1 MKHLLIAAVLLA
13 ATSAAAETIDK
24 VGMAWLE
31 RIDMAEQLP
40 HAIGEIEQTIV
51 TSSGATRVLRA
62 RSWSAEGGDLSLMLY
77 TEPPRVRGDK
87 ILMREG
93 GEQIWYYMK
102 RRDVTRHFT
111 GNSRRQK
118 AMGSDFSYQDLSQGK
133 LSEDYRARLLGREEL
148 DGVECVKLE
157 CVPTDSGPSYERII
171 LWACIDD
178 ALSRRIDFYD
188 EKGLLKRLL
197 VSDFRETDGRLLPF
211 RYEMSNLREG
221 SSTVMVQL
229 SLDLE
234 TAPDSG
240 LFTQAALARE
250 LR

>member
-1 MKHLLIAAVLLA
+1 MKTLTCALLLLLA
-13 ATSAAAETIDK
+13 GGATADEA
-24 VGMAWLE
+24 GRAWLD
-31 RIDMAEQLP
+31 RIDEAERLP
-40 HAIGEIEQTIV
+40 HALGEFRQTIV
-51 TSSGATRVLRA
+51 TSSGAERVLSA

-77 TEPPRVRGDK
+77 TDPPRVRGDR

-93 GEQIWYYMK
+93 GEQIWYHMK

-118 AMGSDFSYQDLSQGK
+118 AMGSDFSYRDLSQGD
-133 LSEDYRARLLGREEL
+133 LVEDYAATLLGEDEI
-148 DGVECVKLE
+148 DGVPCVKLD
-157 CVPTDSGPSYERII
+157 CVPTESGPGYERVVI
-171 LWACIDD
+171 WAGKGD
-178 ALSRRIDFYD
+178 ALCRRIDYHD
-188 EKGLLKRLL
+188 GKGLLKRLIL
-197 VSDFRETDGRLLPF
+197 SDFRETGGRLLPF

-221 SSTVMVQL
+221 SRTVMEQT

-234 TAPDSG
+234 TVPDPG